1 MFIEVTCAI
10 IISHKKVLA
19 VQRSQVMDMPNCWE
33 FPGGKLLPNETPS
46 NGIIR
51 EIEEEL
57 TILVQPIQHL
67 TPVVHQYPQKTIK
80 LIPFIC
86 ELKSGTIQL
95 IEHQAFK
102 WCSPHELKSLDWSAA
117 DVMILNELLS
127 VIDLVLANK

>member
-1 MFIEVTCAI
+1 MIEVTCAI
-10 IISHKKVLA
+10 IINHKKVLA
-19 VQRSQVMDMPNCWE
+19 VQRSQVMDMANCWE

-57 TILVQPIQHL
+57 TILVQPIWQL
-67 TPVVHQYPQKTIK
+67 TPVVHQYPQQTIK

-95 IEHQAFK
+95 VEHQAFK

-117 DVMILNELLS
+117 DVMILNELLL
-127 VIDLVLANK
+127 VIDWVLANK

>member
-57 TILVQPIQHL
+57 TILVQPIQQL
-67 TPVVHQYPQKTIK
+67 MPVVHQYPQKSIK

-102 WCSPHELKSLDWSAA
+102 WCSPHELKLLDWSAA
-117 DVMILNELLS
+117 DVMILNELLL
-127 VIDLVLANK
+127 VIDWVLANK